1 MPQPNKSQ
9 VHVDRPLTN
18 ISIAYIQ
25 SQMNFIASK
34 VFPVVPVDKQSDS
47 YFIYTKNDWFRDEAQ
62 IRPPATESAGSGY
75 GISNTTYNCD
85 VWALHKDIDDQV
97 SANSDAPLNPDRD
110 AAQFVAQRMLLRQE
124 IQWATDF
131 FGASLGWKDYTGVGS
146 SPSTN
151 QFVQWNDQTSSDPV
165 TDIEAG
171 KEYILSITGYLPNT
185 LVLGYSVYRQLKN
198 HPDIVDRVKY
208 TSAENITEAILAR
221 LFEVDNVY
229 VAKAVK
235 ATNVEGETAAY
246 SFVHGKGAWLGYV
259 NPTPSV
265 LQPSAGYT
273 FAWTGV
279 SDGMGASI
287 GTSRIPMPLKRATRI
302 ESQMAW
308 DNKIIGADLG
318 AFFASAV
325 A

>member
-1 MPQPNKSQ
+1 MAQPYKSQ

-25 SQMNFIASK
+25 SQMNFIASR
-34 VFPVVPVDKQSDS
+34 VFPVVRVNKQSDS
-47 YFIYTKNDWFRDEAQ
+47 YFVYTKNDWFRDEAQ
-62 IRPPATESAGSGY
+62 KRPPATESAGSGY
-75 GISNTTYNCD
+75 NLSTATYSCD
-85 VWALHKDIDDQV
+85 VWAFHKDVDDQTA
-97 SANSDAPLNPDRD
+97 ANSDMPLDPERD

-124 IQWATDF
+124 IQWATDY
-131 FGASLGWKDYTGVGS
+131 FGSGLGWKDYTGVAS

-165 TDIEAG
+165 TDIETG
-171 KEYILSITGYLPNT
+171 KSYILSITGFMPNT
-185 LVLGYSVYRQLKN
+185 LVLGYDVYRYLKN

-208 TSAENITEAILAR
+208 TSPENITEGILAR

-229 VAKAVK
+229 VAKAIK
-235 ATNVEGETAAY
+235 ATNNEGEAAAY

-259 NPTPSV
+259 NPTPSI

-273 FAWTGV
+273 FAWTDV
-279 SDGMGASI
+279 SDGMGATI
-287 GTSRIPMPLKRATRI
+287 GTSRIPMPLTRATRI

-308 DNKIIGADLG
+308 DNKLVGADLG
-318 AFFASAV
+318 AFFATAV